1 MWSPPREG
9 SVRITGGQPA
19 GVGQFPYQALIVS
32 DDVEMWGGSLITRKA
47 VLTSSGC
54 TIGRQKFVVRLGGI
68 HRTETES
75 TAWIVESSWALTH
88 PDFSMFAYYSH
99 SVAVVYLPEE
109 APLNSFIGLV
119 ALRSPL
125 EVNDTFVG
133 ENAII
138 AGWGWPSQTGDASE
152 TLQWTDVTV
161 VPNKVC
167 EQFYES
173 GAVIESTLCAGNEYT
188 GSCWGD
194 LGSPLVVKTG
204 GGYKQIGVSSFLP
217 EGEGCDV
224 AGAAAAYVRITSVL
238 DWITSNAISV

>member
-1 MWSPPREG
+1 MAVRALYLLVSALLVVTVKTSIIRRDAWSPPREG
-9 SVRITGGQPA
+9 SVRITGGHPA
-19 GVGQFPYQALIVS
+19 GVGQYPYQALIVS

-119 ALRSPL
+119 ALPSPL

-138 AGWGWPSQTGDASE
+138 AGWGWPSQNVARAQPRAK
-152 TLQWTDVTV
+152 TLQQSWMIV
-161 VPNKVC
+161 VV
-167 EQFYES
+167 
-173 GAVIESTLCAGNEYT
+173 GLAVVGHMFCGVNVR
-188 GSCWGD
+188 
-194 LGSPLVVKTG
+194 LVNMTPRYCLFSAHPSMCIVEEFQ
-204 GGYKQIGVSSFLP
+204 YDRLERRCNHNS
-217 EGEGCDV
+217 
-224 AGAAAAYVRITSVL
+224 R
-238 DWITSNAISV
+238 